1 MEALVSKTLTLDGIT
16 WRRVLSFVFGVGMIV
31 ASIMTIQ
38 HYFAANFPES
48 IFEGSF
54 CDINAFF
61 NCDSSA
67 YSVLSQIGGVP
78 LGYFGMFVGALVCV
92 GALLPSEAFER
103 TNKAISL
110 VNAVGVVA
118 LASFSVFY
126 LGSLCLLCSGYYV
139 FTIASFV
146 LFWRYGIDGD
156 KPGFFAKYS
165 NPSLMHSVVF
175 GVVMLSGA
183 YGFAEYH
190 EAKEQAQVGMA
201 AQVVEQFYS
210 LPEVQW
216 PSFISPYWIAKSTD
230 NFEDAPIQIVEYVDL
245 LCPDCLYLSEQLE
258 RLKEEFAGKINIAA
272 QLFPLEAACNDVV
285 DKDLHPGACAVSYMA
300 AYDPAKFLDIYDEI
314 FSNFREARTPEWRAE
329 LARRFDVQA
338 GLADS
343 ATIGVVDR
351 MIETG
356 REYEKTSD
364 RYEHG
369 VRSTPTMIINKRM
382 VIGTF
387 PYEHLRAIFQAL
399 VDEKEGGRQFL
410 EEWVSD

>member
-1 MEALVSKTLTLDGIT
+1 MSNTLTLEGAN
-16 WRRVLSFVFGVGMIV
+16 WPRALSFVFGAGMIV

-78 LGYFGMFVGALVCV
+78 LGYFGAFVGALVCV
-92 GALLPSEAFER
+92 GALLPSDAFER
-103 TNKAISL
+103 TNKAIAL
-110 VNAVGVVA
+110 FNVIGVVV
-118 LASFSVFY
+118 LAGFSVFY
-126 LGSLCLLCSGYYV
+126 LGSLCLLCSGYYL
-139 FTIASFV
+139 FSIASFI
-146 LFWRYGIDGD
+146 LFWKYGIDGD
-156 KPGFFAKYS
+156 KPGFLAKYF
-165 NPSLMHSVVF
+165 NPSAMHSAVF
-175 GVVMLSGA
+175 AGVMLSGA

-190 EAKEQAQVGMA
+190 KAKEQARVGMA
-201 AQVVEQFYS
+201 AQVVEQYHS
-210 LPEVQW
+210 LPEVDW
-216 PSFISPYWIAKSTD
+216 PSFISPYWTAKSTE
-230 NFEDAPIQIVEYVDL
+230 NFEDAAIQIVEYVDL
-245 LCPDCLYLSEQLE
+245 LCSDCLFLAEQLAQ
-258 RLKEEFAGKINIAA
+258 LKEEFAGKINIAA
-272 QLFPLEAACNDVV
+272 QLFPLEGKCNDVV
-285 DKDLHPGACAVSYMA
+285 AKDLHPGACDVSYMA
-300 AYDPAKFLDIYDEI
+300 AYDPAKFQQIHDEI
-314 FSNFREARTPEWRAE
+314 FNNFRAARTPEWRAE
-329 LARRFDVQA
+329 LARRFEVEA
-338 GLADS
+338 APTDS
-343 ATIGVVDR
+343 ATIDLVHR

-369 VRSTPTMIINKRM
+369 IRSTPTMIINNRM

-399 VDEKEGGRQFL
+399 VDEKEGGRRFL